1 MDILIT
7 LGATI
12 GAIIGIILLIGLWS
26 LIVYLDDEYGFV
38 IPVILLSLLL
48 FSIFCGVHNALAERE
63 IIEPFLDLDFL
74 EFEFNLFKFRI

>member
-12 GAIIGIILLIGLWS
+12 GIIIGIILLIGLWI
-26 LIVYLDDEYGFV
+26 LIVYLDDKYGFV
-38 IPVILLSLLL
+38 IPVIYLSLIL
-48 FSIFCGVHNALAERE
+48 FGIFCGVHNGLVESGT
-63 IIEPFLDLDFL
+63 IEPFLDLDFL

>member
-12 GAIIGIILLIGLWS
+12 GIIIGFILLLCLWG
-26 LIVYLDDEYGFV
+26 LIVHLDDKYGFV
-38 IPVILLSLLL
+38 IPVILLSLIL
-48 FSIFCGVHNALAERE
+48 FGIFCGVHNGLVERGM
-63 IIEPFLDLDFL
+63 IEPFLDLDFL